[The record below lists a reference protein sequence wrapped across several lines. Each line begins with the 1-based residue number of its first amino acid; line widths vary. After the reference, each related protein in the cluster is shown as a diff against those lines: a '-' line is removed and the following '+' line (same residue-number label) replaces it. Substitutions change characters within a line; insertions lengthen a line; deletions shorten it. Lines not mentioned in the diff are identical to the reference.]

1 MKTLKKIYDGVVTAE
16 SYIALSLLAIAI
28 IINAY
33 EIFQRNVFGKSF
45 IWNQEISTLMLL
57 WFALLGMAKIV
68 NENADLCVDLFVKK
82 FPAGAQKIIHLVIS
96 AAIVAAFAII
106 LYNTWLLF
114 VSQAGNTSIIA
125 KYPLQLRSG
134 ALLVGMTTI
143 AIRYAADLVQDILLL
158 FRRDKKEG

>member
-1 MKTLKKIYDGVVTAE
+1 MQEFTVVTRHSCEFAEITAEINARVPKTLRNGLCHIFCPHTTAG
-16 SYIALSLLAIAI
+16 L
-28 IINAY
+28 
-33 EIFQRNVFGKSF
+33 
-45 IWNQEISTLMLL
+45 T
-57 WFALLGMAKIV
+57 V

-143 AIRYAADLVQDILLL
+143 AIRYAANLVQDILLL